1 MTIRENWFARWRD
14 ELAAGVSSGFL
25 LALSFPPF
33 PTRFLAAVAL
43 VPLLRYYLVKPRP
56 GLRRAIGLGFILGVS
71 FFAPLLFW
79 ISELIPESGVTM
91 PWIMAPAL
99 ALLVAYLSCY
109 TALFTLA
116 LSFCASRFG
125 ARGVVAAPALWSL
138 VEYAR
143 SHGELAFSWGIL
155 ANALAIHPAAIQG
168 VSVYGPFG
176 LSFVLALLN
185 LCAARALFGRAEV
198 QKR

>member
-143 SHGELAFSWGIL
+143 SRGFPRRRRAPR
-155 ANALAIHPAAIQG
+155 ANARIPRATR
-168 VSVYGPFG
+168 
-176 LSFVLALLN
+176 
-185 LCAARALFGRAEV
+185 ARARRRRRGPRNGTRRRRA
-198 QKR
+198 RA